1 MPMETTTE
9 GGEEEGKD
17 EKDRGRGLP
26 VLVVPAQFQ
35 AVQHTRAPRYITY
48 ESTPGPRRC
57 VPTTTILTTS
67 HHPSCSTS
75 DTPKP
80 RTPILRTHPPRNCLY
95 AHDNPRISTQLLSLM
110 HKLCLMFPED
120 SRAVSRFFPLAG
132 LFEASGNTPVNQEIL
147 YLNLA
152 EVDINLEMG
161 GRRILRHRP
170 VISGNSQCT

>member
-1 MPMETTTE
+1 MIRCAERSRRGAEKGTEAGGSVAGRRRLKAIPMETTTE

-80 RTPILRTHPPRNCLY
+80 RMPILCTHPPCNCLY
-95 AHDNPRISTQLLSLM
+95 AHDNPRVSTQLLSLT

-120 SRAVSRFFPLAG
+120 SGAVSRFFHWLDYSRHLG
-132 LFEASGNTPVNQEIL
+132 TRLSI
-147 YLNLA
+147 
-152 EVDINLEMG
+152 
-161 GRRILRHRP
+161 RRYSI
-170 VISGNSQCT
+170 